1 MVLTFGR
8 IYAII
13 DSKKS
18 TERIMEIKRDY
29 YLNKLIQHRKN
40 GLVKIVT
47 GVRRCG
53 KSYLL
58 FHLFRNYL
66 QKSGI
71 QDDHIISIALDDYG
85 NKHLLDP
92 DALYRHVKSLI
103 ADNAD
108 YYILLDEI
116 QLVKDF
122 ESVVNGFMHIPN
134 ADIYVTGSNSKF
146 LSSDVV
152 TEFRGRGDEIRVY
165 PLNFS
170 EFYSAYGGDFNNAW
184 LMFCNYGGMPLCLS
198 MQTQED
204 KAKYLTNL
212 FETTYLA
219 DIINRNKLR
228 GNAEIN
234 ELTDVL
240 ASSIG
245 SLTNPLKLSN
255 TFASTKKVTLSAN
268 TITAYLGYLQD
279 SFLIEKSLRFDIK
292 GKKYINTPAKYYFVD
307 MGLRNARLSFRQQEY
322 THIMENVIYNE
333 LRSLGYSVD
342 VGVVENVGKENGVS
356 VRRSFEV
363 DFVVNSG
370 NRRYY
375 IQSAYNIPSDEKLK
389 QEQASLL
396 SINDA
401 FRKIIIVNQPILS
414 GYNEYGI
421 LMLALSDFLMDPEKT
436 LNL

>member
-1 MVLTFGR
+1 MLVGYNNTIRYSWSIF
-8 IYAII
+8 
-13 DSKKS
+13 
-18 TERIMEIKRDY
+18 MEIKRDM
-29 YLNKLIQHRKN
+29 YLNKLIRHKGN
-40 GLVKIVT
+40 GMVKIIT

-58 FHLFRNYL
+58 FKLFRDHL
-66 QKSGI
+66 IDSGVA
-71 QDDHIISIALDDYG
+71 QDHIISIALDDYG
-85 NKHLLDP
+85 NRALQNP
-92 DALYRHVKSLI
+92 DELYNYVKSRVT
-103 ADNAD
+103 ADGN

-116 QLVKDF
+116 QMVKDF
-122 ESVVNGFMHIPN
+122 EGVVNGFLHITN
-134 ADIYVTGSNSKF
+134 ADIYITGSNSKF
-146 LSSDVV
+146 LSTDIL

-165 PLNFS
+165 PLCFS
-170 EFYSAYGGDFNNAW
+170 EFYSVYGGEFDKAW
-184 LMFCNYGGMPLCLS
+184 LVYCNYGGMPLCLS

-219 DIINRNKLR
+219 DIINRNNLR

-234 ELTDVL
+234 ELTDIL

-255 TFASTKKVTLSAN
+255 TFASTKNVKLSAN
-268 TITAYLGYLQD
+268 TISAYLDYLQD
-279 SFLIEKSLRFDIK
+279 AFLIEKSVRYDIK

-307 MGLRNARLSFRQQEY
+307 LGLRNARLAFRQQEY

-333 LRSLGYSVD
+333 LRLRGYSVD
-342 VGVVENVGKENGVS
+342 VGVVDNVEKENGVS
-356 VRRSFEV
+356 VRKRFEV
-363 DFVVNSG
+363 DFVVNLG

-375 IQSAYNIPSDEKLK
+375 IQSAYNIPTDEKME

-401 FRKIIIVNQPILS
+401 FRKIIIVNQQILS
-414 GYNEYGI
+414 GYNEQGI
-421 LMLALSDFLMDPEKT
+421 LMLSLQDFLLDPEKSM
-436 LNL
+436 NL

>member
-1 MVLTFGR
+1 
-8 IYAII
+8 
-13 DSKKS
+13 
-18 TERIMEIKRDY
+18 MEIKRDH
-29 YLNKLIQHRKN
+29 YLNKLIGHKKN

-47 GVRRCG
+47 GIRRCG

-58 FHLFRNYL
+58 FKLFRDHL
-66 QKSGI
+66 ISSGVKE
-71 QDDHIISIALDDYG
+71 DHIISVALDDYG

-92 DALYRHVKSLI
+92 DELYRHVKNSI
-103 ADNAD
+103 TDGGD

-122 ESVVNGFMHIPN
+122 ESVVNGFLHIN
-134 ADIYVTGSNSKF
+134 SADVYVTGSNSKF

-170 EFYSAYGGDFNNAW
+170 EFYSAYGGDFDSAW

-198 MQTQED
+198 MRTQED
-204 KAKYLTNL
+204 KGKYLTNL

-219 DIINRNKLR
+219 DIINRNNLR

-234 ELTDVL
+234 ELTDIL

-245 SLTNPLKLSN
+245 SLTNPLKLSAA
-255 TFASTKKVTLSAN
+255 FGSTKRVKLSAG
-268 TITAYLGYLQD
+268 TISVYLGYLQD
-279 SFLIEKSLRFDIK
+279 AFLIEKALRFDIK

-307 MGLRNARLSFRQQEY
+307 MGLRNARFSFRQQEY

-333 LRSLGYSVD
+333 LRARGYSVD
-342 VGVVENVGKENGVS
+342 GGVGVAVGKENGVS
-356 VRRSFEV
+356 LRKSLEV

-370 NRRYY
+370 DRRYY
-375 IQSAYNIPSDEKLK
+375 IQSAYNIPSEEKLK
-389 QEQASLL
+389 REQASLL

-401 FRKIIIVNQPILS
+401 FRKLIIVDRPILS
-414 GYNEYGI
+414 GYNEQGI
-421 LMLALSDFLMDPEKT
+421 IMLSLKDFLLDPEKA

>member
-1 MVLTFGR
+1 M
-8 IYAII
+8 
-13 DSKKS
+13 K
-18 TERIMEIKRDY
+18 IKREY
-29 YLNKLIQHRKN
+29 YLNKLIQHKKN

-58 FHLFRNYL
+58 FQLFRDHL
-66 QKSGI
+66 LESGI
-71 QDDHIISIALDDYG
+71 KDDHIISIALDDYG
-85 NKHLLDP
+85 NRQLLDP
-92 DALYRHVKSLI
+92 DELYRYVKGRI
-103 ADNAD
+103 VDD
-108 YYILLDEI
+108 EDHYILLDEI
-116 QLVKDF
+116 QLVNNF
-122 ESVVNGFMHIPN
+122 ESVVNGFLHIPN
-134 ADIYVTGSNSKF
+134 TDVYVTGSNSKF

-152 TEFRGRGDEIRVY
+152 TEFRGRGDEIRIF

-170 EFYSAYGGDFNNAW
+170 EFYSAYGGDFNDAW

-198 MQTQED
+198 MQTQAD

-212 FETTYLA
+212 FEATYLA

-228 GNAEIN
+228 GNVEIN
-234 ELTDVL
+234 ELTDIL

-255 TFASTKKVTLSAN
+255 TFASTKSVKLSAN
-268 TITAYLGYLQD
+268 TISAYLGYLQD
-279 SFLIEKSLRFDIK
+279 AFLIEKALRYDIK

-307 MGLRNARLSFRQQEY
+307 MGLRNARLAFRQQEY

-333 LRSLGYSVD
+333 LRSRGYSVD
-342 VGVVENVGKENGVS
+342 VGIVETVSKES
-356 VRRSFEV
+356 DAWVRKPLEV
-363 DFVVNSG
+363 DFVVNLG

-375 IQSAYNIPSDEKLK
+375 IQSAYDIPSEEKMQ

-401 FRKIIIVNQPILS
+401 FRKIVIVNRPILS
-414 GYNEYGI
+414 GYNEQGI
-421 LMLALSDFLMDPEKT
+421 LMLSLSDFLLDPEKAID
-436 LNL
+436 L

>member
-1 MVLTFGR
+1 M
-8 IYAII
+8 
-13 DSKKS
+13 D
-18 TERIMEIKRDY
+18 IKRDF
-29 YLNKLIQHRKN
+29 YLNKLIQHKKN
-40 GLVKIVT
+40 GLVKIIT

-58 FHLFRNYL
+58 FKLFRDHL
-66 QKSGI
+66 IDSGI
-71 QDDHIISIALDDYG
+71 NNNHIISIALDDFG
-85 NKHLLDP
+85 HRNLLNP
-92 DALYRHVKSLI
+92 EELYYYVKSQI
-103 ADNAD
+103 IDNDD

-116 QLVKDF
+116 QLVPEF
-122 ESVVNGFMHIPN
+122 ESVINGFLHIPN

-146 LSSDVV
+146 LSSDII

-170 EFYSAYGGDFNNAW
+170 EFYSVYGGDFDKAW
-184 LMFCNYGGMPLCLS
+184 LMYCNYGGMPLCLL
-198 MQTQED
+198 METVAD
-204 KAKYLTNL
+204 KARYLTSL

-219 DIINRNKLR
+219 DIINRHSLR

-255 TFASTKKVTLSAN
+255 TFASTKNVKLSVN
-268 TITAYLGYLQD
+268 TISIYLDYLQD
-279 SFLIEKSLRFDIK
+279 SFLVEKAIRYDIK
-292 GKKYINTPAKYYFVD
+292 GRKYINTPAKYYFVD
-307 MGLRNARLSFRQQEY
+307 LGLRNARLSFRQQEY

-333 LRSLGYSVD
+333 LRLRGYSVD
-342 VGVVENVGKENGVS
+342 VGVVDSIEREGGVAA
-356 VRRSFEV
+356 RKKLEV
-363 DFVVNSG
+363 DFVVNLG

-375 IQSAYNIPSDEKLK
+375 IQSAYNIPSEEKMK

-401 FRKIIIVNQPILS
+401 FRKIIIVNQPIMS
-414 GYNEYGI
+414 GYNEQGI
-421 LMLALSDFLMDPEKT
+421 LMLSLQDFLMDPEKFI
-436 LNL
+436 NF

>member
-1 MVLTFGR
+1 
-8 IYAII
+8 
-13 DSKKS
+13 
-18 TERIMEIKRDY
+18 MEIKRDH
-29 YLNKLIQHRKN
+29 YLNKLIGHKKN

-47 GVRRCG
+47 GIRRCG

-58 FHLFRNYL
+58 FKLFRDHL
-66 QKSGI
+66 ISSGVKE
-71 QDDHIISIALDDYG
+71 DHIISVALDDYG

-92 DALYRHVKSLI
+92 DELYRHVKNSI
-103 ADNAD
+103 TDGGD

-122 ESVVNGFMHIPN
+122 ESVVNGFLHIPG
-134 ADIYVTGSNSKF
+134 ADVYVTGSNSKF

-170 EFYSAYGGDFNNAW
+170 EFYSAYGGDFDSAW

-198 MQTQED
+198 MRTQED
-204 KAKYLTNL
+204 KGKYLTNL

-219 DIINRNKLR
+219 DIINRNNLR

-234 ELTDVL
+234 ELTDIL

-245 SLTNPLKLSN
+245 SLTNPLKLSAA
-255 TFASTKKVTLSAN
+255 FGSTKRVKLSAG
-268 TITAYLGYLQD
+268 TISVYLGYLQD
-279 SFLIEKSLRFDIK
+279 AFLIEKALRFDIK

-307 MGLRNARLSFRQQEY
+307 MGLRNARFSFRQQEY

-333 LRSLGYSVD
+333 LRARGYSVD
-342 VGVVENVGKENGVS
+342 VGVVETVGKENGVS
-356 VRRSFEV
+356 LRKSLEV

-370 NRRYY
+370 DRRYY
-375 IQSAYNIPSDEKLK
+375 IQSAYNIPSEEKLK
-389 QEQASLL
+389 REQASLL

-401 FRKIIIVNQPILS
+401 FRKLIIVDRPILS
-414 GYNEYGI
+414 GYNEQGI
-421 LMLALSDFLMDPEKT
+421 IMLSLKDFLLDPEKA

>member
-1 MVLTFGR
+1 MLVGYNNTIRYSWSIF
-8 IYAII
+8 
-13 DSKKS
+13 
-18 TERIMEIKRDY
+18 MEIKRDM
-29 YLNKLIQHRKN
+29 YLNKLIRHKGN
-40 GLVKIVT
+40 GMVKIIT

-58 FHLFRNYL
+58 FKLFRDHL
-66 QKSGI
+66 IDSGVA
-71 QDDHIISIALDDYG
+71 QDHIISIALDDYG
-85 NKHLLDP
+85 NRVLQNP
-92 DALYRHVKSLI
+92 DELYNYVKSRVT
-103 ADNAD
+103 ADGN

-116 QLVKDF
+116 QMVKDF
-122 ESVVNGFMHIPN
+122 EGVVNGFLHITN
-134 ADIYVTGSNSKF
+134 ADIYITGSNSKF
-146 LSSDVV
+146 LSTDIL

-165 PLNFS
+165 PLCFS
-170 EFYSAYGGDFNNAW
+170 EFYSVYGGEFDKAW
-184 LMFCNYGGMPLCLS
+184 LVYCNYGGMPLCLS

-219 DIINRNKLR
+219 DIINRNNLR

-234 ELTDVL
+234 ELTDIL

-255 TFASTKKVTLSAN
+255 TFASTKNVKLSAN
-268 TITAYLGYLQD
+268 TISAYLDYLQD
-279 SFLIEKSLRFDIK
+279 AFLIEKSVRYDIK

-307 MGLRNARLSFRQQEY
+307 LGLRNARLAFRQQEY

-333 LRSLGYSVD
+333 LRLRGYSVD
-342 VGVVENVGKENGVS
+342 VGVVDNVEKENGVS
-356 VRRSFEV
+356 VRKRFEV
-363 DFVVNSG
+363 DFVVNLG

-375 IQSAYNIPSDEKLK
+375 IQSAYNIPTDEKME

-401 FRKIIIVNQPILS
+401 FRKIIIVNQQILS
-414 GYNEYGI
+414 GYNEQGI
-421 LMLALSDFLMDPEKT
+421 LMLSLQDFLLYPEKSM
-436 LNL
+436 NL

>member
-1 MVLTFGR
+1 M
-8 IYAII
+8 
-13 DSKKS
+13 K
-18 TERIMEIKRDY
+18 IKRDY
-29 YLNKLIQHRKN
+29 YLNKLIQHKKN

-58 FHLFRNYL
+58 FQLFRDHL
-66 QKSGI
+66 LESGI
-71 QDDHIISIALDDYG
+71 KDDHIISIALDDYG
-85 NKHLLDP
+85 NRQLLDP
-92 DALYRHVKSLI
+92 DELYRYVKSRI
-103 ADNAD
+103 ADD
-108 YYILLDEI
+108 EDHYILLDEI

-122 ESVVNGFMHIPN
+122 ESVVNGFLHIPN
-134 ADIYVTGSNSKF
+134 ADVYVTGSNSKF

-152 TEFRGRGDEIRVY
+152 TEFRGRGDEIRIF

-170 EFYSAYGGDFNNAW
+170 EFYSAYGGDFNDAW

-198 MQTQED
+198 MQTQAD

-212 FETTYLA
+212 FEATYLA

-228 GNAEIN
+228 GNVEIN
-234 ELTDVL
+234 ELTDIL

-255 TFASTKKVTLSAN
+255 TFASTKSVKLSAN
-268 TITAYLGYLQD
+268 TISAYLGYLQD
-279 SFLIEKSLRFDIK
+279 AFLIEKALRYDIK

-307 MGLRNARLSFRQQEY
+307 MGLRNARLAFRQQEY

-333 LRSLGYSVD
+333 LRSRGYSVD
-342 VGVVENVGKENGVS
+342 VGIVETVSKES
-356 VRRSFEV
+356 DAWVRKPLEV
-363 DFVVNSG
+363 DFVVNLG

-375 IQSAYNIPSDEKLK
+375 IQSAYDIPSEEKMQ
-389 QEQASLL
+389 QEQVSLL

-401 FRKIIIVNQPILS
+401 FRKIVIVNRPILS
-414 GYNEYGI
+414 GYNEQGI
-421 LMLALSDFLMDPEKT
+421 LMLSLSDFLLDPEKAID
-436 LNL
+436 L

>member
-1 MVLTFGR
+1 
-8 IYAII
+8 
-13 DSKKS
+13 
-18 TERIMEIKRDY
+18 MEIKRDH
-29 YLNKLIQHRKN
+29 YLNKLIGHKKN

-47 GVRRCG
+47 GIRRCG

-58 FHLFRNYL
+58 FKLFRDHL
-66 QKSGI
+66 ISSGVKE
-71 QDDHIISIALDDYG
+71 DHIISVALDDYG

-92 DALYRHVKSLI
+92 DELYRHVKNSI
-103 ADNAD
+103 TDGGD

-122 ESVVNGFMHIPN
+122 ESVVNGFLHIPG
-134 ADIYVTGSNSKF
+134 ADVYVTGSNSKF

-170 EFYSAYGGDFNNAW
+170 EFYSAYGGDFDSAW

-198 MQTQED
+198 MRTQED
-204 KAKYLTNL
+204 KGKYLTNL

-219 DIINRNKLR
+219 DIINRNNLR
-228 GNAEIN
+228 GNAKIN
-234 ELTDVL
+234 ELTDIL

-245 SLTNPLKLSN
+245 SLTNPLKLSAA
-255 TFASTKKVTLSAN
+255 FGSTKRVKLSAG
-268 TITAYLGYLQD
+268 TISVYLGYLQD
-279 SFLIEKSLRFDIK
+279 AFLIEKALRFDIK

-333 LRSLGYSVD
+333 LRARGYSVD
-342 VGVVENVGKENGVS
+342 VGVVETVGKEDGVS
-356 VRRSFEV
+356 LRKSLEV

-370 NRRYY
+370 DRRYY
-375 IQSAYNIPSDEKLK
+375 IQSAYNIPSEEKLK
-389 QEQASLL
+389 REQASLL

-401 FRKIIIVNQPILS
+401 FRKLIIVDRPILS
-414 GYNEYGI
+414 GYNEQGI
-421 LMLALSDFLMDPEKT
+421 IMLSLKDFLLDPEKA

>member
-184 LMFCNYGGMPLCLS
+184 LVFCNYGGMPLCLS

-333 LRSLGYSVD
+333 LRSRGYSVD

>member
-1 MVLTFGR
+1 
-8 IYAII
+8 
-13 DSKKS
+13 
-18 TERIMEIKRDY
+18 MEIKRDM
-29 YLNKLIQHRKN
+29 YLNKLIRHKGN
-40 GLVKIVT
+40 GMVKIIT

-58 FHLFRNYL
+58 FKLFRDHL
-66 QKSGI
+66 VESGVA
-71 QDDHIISIALDDYG
+71 QDHIISIALDDYG
-85 NKHLLDP
+85 NRALQNP
-92 DALYRHVKSLI
+92 DELYNYVKSRVT
-103 ADNAD
+103 ADGN

-116 QLVKDF
+116 QMVKDF
-122 ESVVNGFMHIPN
+122 EGVVNGFLHIPN
-134 ADIYVTGSNSKF
+134 ADIYITGSNSKF
-146 LSSDVV
+146 LSTDIL

-165 PLNFS
+165 PLCFS
-170 EFYSAYGGDFNNAW
+170 EFYSAYGGEFDKAW
-184 LMFCNYGGMPLCLS
+184 LMYCNYGGMPLCLS

-219 DIINRNKLR
+219 DIINRNNLR

-234 ELTDVL
+234 ELTDIL

-255 TFASTKKVTLSAN
+255 TFASTKNVKLSAN
-268 TITAYLGYLQD
+268 TISAYLDYLQD
-279 SFLIEKSLRFDIK
+279 AFLIEKSVRYDIK

-307 MGLRNARLSFRQQEY
+307 LGLRNARLAFRQQEY

-333 LRSLGYSVD
+333 LRLRGYSVD
-342 VGVVENVGKENGVS
+342 VGVVDNVEKENGIS
-356 VRRSFEV
+356 VRKRLEV
-363 DFVVNSG
+363 DFVVNLG

-375 IQSAYNIPSDEKLK
+375 IQSAYNIPTDEKME

-401 FRKIIIVNQPILS
+401 FRKIIIVNQQMLS
-414 GYNEYGI
+414 GYNEQGI
-421 LMLALSDFLMDPEKT
+421 LMLSLQDFLLDPEKSM
-436 LNL
+436 NL

>member
-1 MVLTFGR
+1 M
-8 IYAII
+8 
-13 DSKKS
+13 K
-18 TERIMEIKRDY
+18 IKRDY
-29 YLNKLIQHRKN
+29 YLNKLIQHKKN

-58 FHLFRNYL
+58 FQLFRDHL
-66 QKSGI
+66 LESGI
-71 QDDHIISIALDDYG
+71 KDDHIISIALDDYG
-85 NKHLLDP
+85 NRQLLDP
-92 DALYRHVKSLI
+92 DELYRYVKSRI
-103 ADNAD
+103 ADD
-108 YYILLDEI
+108 EDHYILLDEI
-116 QLVKDF
+116 QLVKGF
-122 ESVVNGFMHIPN
+122 ESVVNGFLHIPN
-134 ADIYVTGSNSKF
+134 ADVYVTGSNSKF

-152 TEFRGRGDEIRVY
+152 TEFRGRGDEIRIF

-170 EFYSAYGGDFNNAW
+170 EFYSAYGGDFNDAW

-198 MQTQED
+198 MQTQAD

-212 FETTYLA
+212 FEATYLA

-228 GNAEIN
+228 GNVEIN
-234 ELTDVL
+234 ELTDIL

-255 TFASTKKVTLSAN
+255 TFASTKSVKLSAN
-268 TITAYLGYLQD
+268 TISAYLGYLQD
-279 SFLIEKSLRFDIK
+279 AFLIEKALRYDIK

-307 MGLRNARLSFRQQEY
+307 MGLRNARLAFRQQEY

-333 LRSLGYSVD
+333 LRSRGYSVD
-342 VGVVENVGKENGVS
+342 VGIVETVSKES
-356 VRRSFEV
+356 DAWVRKPLEV
-363 DFVVNSG
+363 DFVVNLG

-375 IQSAYNIPSDEKLK
+375 IQSAYDIPSEEKMQ

-401 FRKIIIVNQPILS
+401 FRKIVIVNRPILS
-414 GYNEYGI
+414 GYNEQGI
-421 LMLALSDFLMDPEKT
+421 LMLSLSDFLLDPEKAID
-436 LNL
+436 L

>member
-1 MVLTFGR
+1 M
-8 IYAII
+8 
-13 DSKKS
+13 K
-18 TERIMEIKRDY
+18 IKRDY
-29 YLNKLIQHRKN
+29 YLNKLIQHKKN

-58 FHLFRNYL
+58 FQLFRDHL
-66 QKSGI
+66 LESGI
-71 QDDHIISIALDDYG
+71 KDDHIISIALDDYG
-85 NKHLLDP
+85 NRQLLDP
-92 DALYRHVKSLI
+92 DELYRYVKSRI
-103 ADNAD
+103 ADD
-108 YYILLDEI
+108 EDHYILLDEI

-122 ESVVNGFMHIPN
+122 ESVVNGFLHIPN
-134 ADIYVTGSNSKF
+134 TDVYVTGSNSKF

-152 TEFRGRGDEIRVY
+152 TEFRGRGDEIRIF

-170 EFYSAYGGDFNNAW
+170 EFYSAYGGDFNDAW

-198 MQTQED
+198 MQTQAD

-212 FETTYLA
+212 FEATYLA

-228 GNAEIN
+228 GNVEIN
-234 ELTDVL
+234 ELTDIL

-255 TFASTKKVTLSAN
+255 TFASTKSVKLSAN
-268 TITAYLGYLQD
+268 TISVYLGYLQD
-279 SFLIEKSLRFDIK
+279 AFLIEKALRYDIK

-307 MGLRNARLSFRQQEY
+307 MGLRNARLAFRQQEY

-333 LRSLGYSVD
+333 LRSRGYSVD
-342 VGVVENVGKENGVS
+342 VGIVETVSKES
-356 VRRSFEV
+356 DAWVRKPLEV
-363 DFVVNSG
+363 DFVVNLG

-375 IQSAYNIPSDEKLK
+375 IQSAYDIPSEEKMQ

-401 FRKIIIVNQPILS
+401 FRKIVIVNRPILS
-414 GYNEYGI
+414 GYNEQGI
-421 LMLALSDFLMDPEKT
+421 LMLSLSDFLLDPEKAID
-436 LNL
+436 L

>member
-1 MVLTFGR
+1 M
-8 IYAII
+8 
-13 DSKKS
+13 K
-18 TERIMEIKRDY
+18 IKRDY
-29 YLNKLIQHRKN
+29 YLNKLIQHKKN

-58 FHLFRNYL
+58 FQLFRDHL
-66 QKSGI
+66 LEGGI
-71 QDDHIISIALDDYG
+71 KDDHIISIALDDYG
-85 NKHLLDP
+85 NRQLLDP
-92 DALYRHVKSLI
+92 DELYRYVKSRI
-103 ADNAD
+103 ADD
-108 YYILLDEI
+108 EDHYILLDEI

-122 ESVVNGFMHIPN
+122 ESVVNGFLHIPN
-134 ADIYVTGSNSKF
+134 ADVYVTGSNSKF

-152 TEFRGRGDEIRVY
+152 TEFRGRGDEIRIF

-170 EFYSAYGGDFNNAW
+170 EFYSAYGGDFNDAW

-198 MQTQED
+198 MQTQAD

-212 FETTYLA
+212 FEATYLA

-228 GNAEIN
+228 GNVEIN
-234 ELTDVL
+234 ELTDIL

-255 TFASTKKVTLSAN
+255 TFASTKSVKLSAN
-268 TITAYLGYLQD
+268 TISAYLGYLQD
-279 SFLIEKSLRFDIK
+279 AFLIEKALRYDIK

-307 MGLRNARLSFRQQEY
+307 MGLRNARLAFRQHEY

-333 LRSLGYSVD
+333 LRSRGYSVD
-342 VGVVENVGKENGVS
+342 VGIVETVSKES
-356 VRRSFEV
+356 DAWVRKPLEV
-363 DFVVNSG
+363 DFVVNLG

-375 IQSAYNIPSDEKLK
+375 IQSAYDIPSEEKMQ

-401 FRKIIIVNQPILS
+401 FRKIVIVNRPILS
-414 GYNEYGI
+414 GYNEQGI
-421 LMLALSDFLMDPEKT
+421 LMLSLSDFLLDPEKAID
-436 LNL
+436 L

>member
-1 MVLTFGR
+1 
-8 IYAII
+8 
-13 DSKKS
+13 
-18 TERIMEIKRDY
+18 MEIKRDF
-29 YLNKLIQHRKN
+29 YLNKLIQHKKN
-40 GLVKIVT
+40 GMVKIVT

-53 KSYLL
+53 KSYML
-58 FHLFRNYL
+58 FKLFRDHL
-66 QKSGI
+66 LSVGVKA
-71 QDDHIISIALDDYG
+71 DHIISIALDDFG
-85 NKHLLDP
+85 NRKLQNP
-92 DALYRHVKSLI
+92 DELYNYVKSKIL
-103 ADNAD
+103 DNED

-116 QLVKDF
+116 QLVPEF
-122 ESVVNGFMHIPN
+122 ESVINGFLHIPN

-146 LSSDVV
+146 LSSDII

-170 EFYSAYGGDFNNAW
+170 EFYSVYGGDFDKAW
-184 LMFCNYGGMPLCLS
+184 IMYCNYGGMPLCLS
-198 MQTQED
+198 METVAD

-219 DIINRNKLR
+219 DIINRNNLR
-228 GNAEIN
+228 GNVEIN

-255 TFASTKKVTLSAN
+255 TFASTKNVKLSAN
-268 TITAYLGYLQD
+268 TISTYLDYLQD
-279 SFLIEKSLRFDIK
+279 AFLVERAIRSDIK
-292 GKKYINTPAKYYFVD
+292 GTKYINTPAKYYFVD
-307 MGLRNARLSFRQQEY
+307 LGLRNARLSFRQQEY

-333 LRSLGYSVD
+333 LRLRGYSVD
-342 VGVVENVGKENGVS
+342 VGVLENVEKENGVF
-356 VRRSFEV
+356 VRKKLEV
-363 DFVVNSG
+363 DFVVNLG

-375 IQSAYNIPSDEKLK
+375 IQSAYNIPSEEKMK

-401 FRKIIIVNQPILS
+401 FRKIIIVNQPIMS
-414 GYNEYGI
+414 GYNEQGI
-421 LMLALSDFLMDPEKT
+421 LMLSLQDFLMEPENF

>member
-1 MVLTFGR
+1 
-8 IYAII
+8 
-13 DSKKS
+13 
-18 TERIMEIKRDY
+18 MEIKRNF
-29 YLNKLIQHRKN
+29 YLNKLVQHKKN

-58 FHLFRNYL
+58 FKLFCDHLIG
-66 QKSGI
+66 SGI
-71 QDDHIISIALDDYG
+71 TADHILSIVLDDYG

-92 DALYRHVKSLI
+92 DELYRHVKSLI
-103 ADNAD
+103 IDDGD

-116 QLVKDF
+116 QLVKNF

-170 EFYSAYGGDFNNAW
+170 EFYSAYGGDFEKAW

-204 KAKYLTNL
+204 KAKYLSNL
-212 FETTYLA
+212 FDATYLA
-219 DIINRNKLR
+219 DIINRNNLR
-228 GNAEIN
+228 GNVEIN
-234 ELTDVL
+234 ELTDIL

-255 TFASTKKVTLSAN
+255 TFCSTKNVKLSAN
-268 TITAYLGYLQD
+268 TIAAYLGYLQD
-279 SFLIEKSLRFDIK
+279 SFLIEKALRFNIK

-322 THIMENVIYNE
+322 NHIMENVIYNE
-333 LRSLGYSVD
+333 LRSRGYSVD
-342 VGVVENVGKENGVS
+342 VGVVENVSKDNGAW
-356 VRRSFEV
+356 VRKALEV
-363 DFVVNSG
+363 DFVVNLG

-375 IQSAYNIPSDEKLK
+375 IQSVYNIHSEDKMK

-414 GYNEYGI
+414 GYNEQGI
-421 LMLALSDFLMDPEKT
+421 LMLSLSDFLLEPEKT